1 MPEISGISG
10 FVAIAGTIVAAFFLL
25 SLAVETILEN
35 FRGVLALA
43 GIEVLKS
50 KMTMDAALAEVA
62 EFVPPESKEAARF
75 AGLAQFVKTSSSR
88 IHDTKVRCENII
100 AELAQA
106 ISPAEKNAIIEREKL
121 WLTGAA
127 APIRAIMQKSEEKR
141 VFALRII
148 SAGLGIVV
156 AWASGLNVLD
166 ITGEQVSPAGDYAFL
181 GYILGGLAAAGG
193 SSFWHDQLDRVRSVK
208 QIGQQL
214 ASVAKAPGT

>member
-1 MPEISGISG
+1 MPEISG

-35 FRGVLALA
+35 FRGILALA

-75 AGLAQFVKTSSSR
+75 AGLADFVKTSSTS
-88 IHDTKVRCENII
+88 INETKTKCEEIV
-100 AELAQA
+100 AALAQA
-106 ISPAEKNAIIEREKL
+106 VSPAEKNAIIEREKL
-121 WLTGAA
+121 WLASVA
-127 APIRAIMQKSEEKR
+127 APIRAAMQKSEEKR

-148 SAGLGIVV
+148 SAALGIVV

-193 SSFWHDQLDRVRSVK
+193 SSFWHDQLDRVRNFK

-214 ASVAKAPGT
+214 TAVVKAPGT